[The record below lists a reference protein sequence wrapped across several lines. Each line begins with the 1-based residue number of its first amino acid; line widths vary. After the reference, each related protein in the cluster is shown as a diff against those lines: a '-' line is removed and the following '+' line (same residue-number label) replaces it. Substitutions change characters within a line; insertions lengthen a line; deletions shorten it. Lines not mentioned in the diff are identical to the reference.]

1 MAGLTVMESGAV
13 CHLGERFL
21 NSLKI
26 LLKLKLGDF
35 LFINY
40 LRFLPHGN
48 KSVMEF
54 GLQNFSVVSDEP
66 VFS

>member
-1 MAGLTVMESGAV
+1 MMESGAL
-13 CHLGERFL
+13 CHLGERVLDSF
-21 NSLKI
+21 KI

-54 GLQNFSVVSDEP
+54 GLRNFSIVSDEP
-66 VFS
+66 VSS